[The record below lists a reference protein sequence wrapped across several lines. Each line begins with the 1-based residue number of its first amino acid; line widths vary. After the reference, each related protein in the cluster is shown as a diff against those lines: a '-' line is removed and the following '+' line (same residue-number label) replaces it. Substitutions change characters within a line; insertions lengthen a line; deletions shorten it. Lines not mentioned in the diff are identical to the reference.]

1 MGSGRRQVVDIE
13 RQTVVNPV
21 NNSQPDA
28 NITNKRPSTE
38 SAALPPSLW
47 GWHTILSLA
56 ITIAIFAFLAT
67 KLDLSRIWHEVSQSN
82 VTLLIL
88 GALSHYATYPLRGA
102 RWQRCMTHLP
112 ATCGQGK
119 FGLLLFFYNAVD
131 NVVPAK
137 LGDVYGAHLARINC
151 GIRRS
156 AAMGSL
162 VFLRMVDA
170 WIVLVLALPAS
181 WFLFSA
187 KLPKAVFWALIGG
200 GIIAVAATAILLTF
214 FFLKKSLPGWLPEK
228 IKDIVRAF
236 QTGMW
241 PRPSEA
247 IPIAALTLSIWFLE
261 TLWIFFLVLGF
272 GVTLNGK
279 EAVFLTM
286 IPLLAS
292 GFPLTPS
299 GAGVVDITLFSCLRV
314 VGIASPLAV
323 SITVVNRFI
332 DYWLHIGL
340 GLLVWALR
348 EKLGI
353 RAIRDVAGEGPH
365 PSVTADTPA
374 SSKRELP
381 KG

>member
-1 MGSGRRQVVDIE
+1 VNQARSDIPISSKKTP
-13 RQTVVNPV
+13 TVNGDV
-21 NNSQPDA
+21 
-28 NITNKRPSTE
+28 
-38 SAALPPSLW
+38 PPSLW

-67 KLDLSRIWHEVSQSN
+67 KLDLARIWHEVSQSN
-82 VTLLIL
+82 GPLLIL
-88 GALSHYATYPLRGA
+88 GALCHYATYPLRGA
-102 RWQRCMTHLP
+102 RWQRSLTHIQ
-112 ATCGQGK
+112 TRCGKGQ

-170 WIVLVLALPAS
+170 WVVLVLAIPAS
-181 WFLFSA
+181 WLLFSA

-200 GIIAVAATAILLTF
+200 GIIAVAATAIIAISFL
-214 FFLKKSLPGWLPEK
+214 LKKSLPSWLPEK
-228 IKDIVRAF
+228 IEGIIRAF
-236 QTGMW
+236 QAGMW
-241 PRPSEA
+241 PRPSET
-247 IPIAALTLSIWFLE
+247 IPIAVFTIAIWVLE
-261 TLWIFFLVLGF
+261 TLWIYFLVLGF
-272 GVTLNGK
+272 GRMLSVT

-314 VGIASPLAV
+314 VGVASPLAI

-332 DYWLHIGL
+332 DYWLHIAL
-340 GLLVWALR
+340 GLIIWALR
-348 EKLGI
+348 ERLGI
-353 RAIRDVAGEGPH
+353 RAMRDVAGAGLMATGPTSA
-365 PSVTADTPA
+365 PD
-374 SSKRELP
+374 SSGKLYPEN
-381 KG
+381 

>member
-1 MGSGRRQVVDIE
+1 M
-13 RQTVVNPV
+13 
-21 NNSQPDA
+21 
-28 NITNKRPSTE
+28 
-38 SAALPPSLW
+38 
-47 GWHTILSLA
+47 
-56 ITIAIFAFLAT
+56 
-67 KLDLSRIWHEVSQSN
+67 
-82 VTLLIL
+82 
-88 GALSHYATYPLRGA
+88 
-102 RWQRCMTHLP
+102 
-112 ATCGQGK
+112 
-119 FGLLLFFYNAVD
+119 
-131 NVVPAK
+131 
-137 LGDVYGAHLARINC
+137 
-151 GIRRS
+151 
-156 AAMGSL
+156 
-162 VFLRMVDA
+162 
-170 WIVLVLALPAS
+170 
-181 WFLFSA
+181 
-187 KLPKAVFWALIGG
+187 
-200 GIIAVAATAILLTF
+200 
-214 FFLKKSLPGWLPEK
+214 
-228 IKDIVRAF
+228 RAF

-340 GLLVWALR
+340 GLLIWALR

-353 RAIRDVAGEGPH
+353 RAIRDVAGDRATPIGNCRC
-365 PSVTADTPA
+365 SSFKQTRVTQRLNRFCIYRYYPDTLRA
-374 SSKRELP
+374 LP
-381 KG
+381 GIRNIF

>member
-1 MGSGRRQVVDIE
+1 MK
-13 RQTVVNPV
+13 PV
-21 NNSQPDA
+21 SDNHPDPKIANN
-28 NITNKRPSTE
+28 K
-38 SAALPPSLW
+38 SAPEKGDLPPSLW

-56 ITIAIFAFLAT
+56 ITIAIFAFLAS
-67 KLDLSRIWHEVSQSN
+67 KLDLARIWHEVSQSN
-82 VTLLIL
+82 VMLLVL
-88 GALSHYATYPLRGA
+88 GALAHYATYPLRGA
-102 RWQRCMTHLP
+102 RWQRCMTRLP
-112 ATCGQGK
+112 TRCGQGK

-151 GIRRS
+151 GFRRS

-170 WIVLVLALPAS
+170 WIVLALALPAS
-181 WFLFSA
+181 WLLFSA

-200 GIIAVAATAILLTF
+200 GIIAVAATAIILIF
-214 FFLKKSLPGWLPEK
+214 FFLKKSLPGWLPDK
-228 IKDIVRAF
+228 IKDVVRAF

-241 PRPSEA
+241 PRPSEV
-247 IPIAALTLSIWFLE
+247 IPIAALTAAIWVLE
-261 TLWIFFLVLGF
+261 TLWIFLLVLGF

-314 VGIASPLAV
+314 VGVPSPLAV

-353 RAIRDVAGEGPH
+353 RAIRDVAGAEPN
-365 PSVTADTPA
+365 PSDTADA
-374 SSKRELP
+374 
-381 KG
+381 

>member
-1 MGSGRRQVVDIE
+1 MNESHSDTTINNNKIPG
-13 RQTVVNPV
+13 VNG
-21 NNSQPDA
+21 D
-28 NITNKRPSTE
+28 R
-38 SAALPPSLW
+38 PPSLW
-47 GWHTILSLA
+47 GWHTFLSLV

-67 KLDLSRIWHEVSQSN
+67 KLDLARIWHEVSQSN

-102 RWQRCMTHLP
+102 RWQRCLTHLP
-112 ATCGQGK
+112 ARCGKGK

-181 WFLFSA
+181 WLLFSE

-200 GIIAVAATAILLTF
+200 GIIAVAATAIILISFL
-214 FFLKKSLPGWLPEK
+214 LKKALPGWLPEK
-228 IKDIVRAF
+228 VKGIIRAF
-236 QTGMW
+236 QSGMW
-241 PRPSEA
+241 PRPSEI
-247 IPIAALTLSIWFLE
+247 IPIAALSITIWGLE

-272 GVTLNGK
+272 GLTLSAT

-314 VGIASPLAV
+314 VGVAAPLAV

-340 GLLVWALR
+340 GLIVWALR

-353 RAIRDVAGEGPH
+353 RAVRDVAG
-365 PSVTADTPA
+365 A
-374 SSKRELP
+374 SPYASETKKAPESSRQVHS
-381 KG
+381 

>member
-1 MGSGRRQVVDIE
+1 MEKNQSEMTPTATGVRAGNGD
-13 RQTVVNPV
+13 
-21 NNSQPDA
+21 
-28 NITNKRPSTE
+28 
-38 SAALPPSLW
+38 LPPSLW

-56 ITIAIFAFLAT
+56 ITIAIFAFLAS
-67 KLDLSRIWHEVSQSN
+67 KLDLDRLWHEVSQSN
-82 VTLLIL
+82 AALLIL
-88 GALSHYATYPLRGA
+88 GALAHYATYPLRGA
-102 RWQRCMTHLP
+102 RWQRCLKHLP
-112 ATCGQGK
+112 VRCGKGK

-181 WFLFSA
+181 WLLFSA
-187 KLPKAVFWALIGG
+187 KLPTAVFWALIGG
-200 GIIAVAATAILLTF
+200 GIIAVAATAIILIF

-228 IKDIVRAF
+228 IKGIIRAF

-247 IPIAALTLSIWFLE
+247 FPIAGLTLAIWALE

-272 GVTLNGK
+272 GLTLSGT

-299 GAGVVDITLFSCLRV
+299 GAGVVDITFFSCLRV
-314 VGIASPLAV
+314 VGVASPLAM
-323 SITVVNRFI
+323 SITVVNRFF

-340 GLLVWALR
+340 GLLIWALR
-348 EKLGI
+348 ERLGI
-353 RAIRDVAGEGPH
+353 RAVRDVAGAGPYTDKTLDD
-365 PSVTADTPA
+365 PDSN
-374 SSKRELP
+374 SR
-381 KG
+381 

>member
-1 MGSGRRQVVDIE
+1 M
-13 RQTVVNPV
+13 NPV
-21 NNSQPDA
+21 SDSQPDSKIA
-28 NITNKRPSTE
+28 NNMSAPE
-38 SAALPPSLW
+38 SRDLPPSLW

-56 ITIAIFAFLAT
+56 ITIAIFAFLAS
-67 KLDLSRIWHEVSQSN
+67 KLDLARVWHEVSQSN

-88 GALSHYATYPLRGA
+88 GALAHYATYPLRGA

-112 ATCGQGK
+112 ARCGQGK

-170 WIVLVLALPAS
+170 WIVLALALPAS
-181 WFLFSA
+181 WLLFSA

-200 GIIAVAATAILLTF
+200 VIIAVAVTAIILIF
-214 FFLKKSLPGWLPEK
+214 FFLKKSLPGWLPDK

-241 PRPSEA
+241 PRPNEA
-247 IPIAALTLSIWFLE
+247 IPIAALTIAIWVLE
-261 TLWIFFLVLGF
+261 TLWIFLLVLGF

-279 EAVFLTM
+279 EVCLFNHDPAPGIRVPADAVRRRGRGYYALQLPASGRCALAPGR
-286 IPLLAS
+286 IHYGRQSLHRLLAS
-292 GFPLTPS
+292 YRI
-299 GAGVVDITLFSCLRV
+299 GAIGV
-314 VGIASPLAV
+314 GAA
-323 SITVVNRFI
+323 
-332 DYWLHIGL
+332 
-340 GLLVWALR
+340 R
-348 EKLGI
+348 EAGYPC
-353 RAIRDVAGEGPH
+353 VA
-365 PSVTADTPA
+365 
-374 SSKRELP
+374 
-381 KG
+381 